1 LSKNNIEIMTFKPQ
15 PNKHYL
21 NLSQVNYI
29 SIKMSLWDNTKKRDM
44 NLIIQGILIFNLN
57 IASNLI

>member
-1 LSKNNIEIMTFKPQ
+1 MTFKPQ